1 MWGLERMGRLY
12 SHNEELFAETLI
24 RAGSV
29 MLYSGIRKKQNNLT
43 KCVQTR
49 LWDPFHS
56 MFRALGASLR
66 LGFYS
71 EGNKKPTGIGLFH
84 CILQYKI
91 FNIGR

>member
-1 MWGLERMGRLY
+1 MY

-24 RAGSV
+24 RAGGV

-56 MFRALGASLR
+56 IFRALRASLR
-66 LGFYS
+66 LDFYP
-71 EGNKKPTGIGLFH
+71 EGNKKLTGICLFH

-91 FNIGR
+91 SNIGR